1 MEILGRERRRRWTE
15 AEKLEI
21 VAAVGVN
28 GETLSRVARHYD
40 VSRAQIYSWR
50 HAFKKKGQRPALS
63 GPTFLP
69 VDIAPSMLAA
79 PDFEERV
86 ISASIVE
93 LFLAQG
99 RRLRFDSGIEGTTL
113 VRLVRSIEGA

>member
-21 VAAVGVN
+21 IAAVGVN
-28 GETLSRVARHYD
+28 GETLSRVARRYD

-50 HAFKKKGQRPALS
+50 HAFKKRGQRPASS

-69 VDIAPSMLAA
+69 FDIAPSMPAA
-79 PDFEERV
+79 LGFEECV
-86 ISASIVE
+86 ISASTVE
-93 LFLAQG
+93 LCLAQG

-113 VRLVRSIEGA
+113 MRLIRLVEGA